1 MLSRLI
7 VTFLCAAAIGS
18 VSGTFLTF
26 DPAEIEFE
34 DIEATISLSVKLNS
48 KPAWEVA
55 VSIEHP
61 FMFMSDCRII
71 FNTENWDVPQ
81 QLTANPAPLFVG
93 SSNPPK
99 QLASNTQFISK
110 AETFY
115 PLSEELSTTDTLKV
129 TQKNLGSSFCF
140 IKSDEVNT
148 FDEMFFL
155 FNKPGWYTMASTRDI
170 EVQVFMDECKAGFSC
185 IKKVLVRY
193 GYSVM
198 GMDVSGP
205 AKDISEYS
213 VTKVTQNTNGI
224 QYNPGAKAGEHRID
238 FSYGS
243 ELEIIVVNKNGIVS
257 LRVDLTIV
265 AGYPS
270 SRGLCNIPR
279 PYSSDNKLV
288 GSDGTLYKSASSEV
302 DAFVDS
308 WKVKDEDVLTNPGA
322 KTLNLPSR
330 QPGTLCKIPKTPRPN
345 LTNTAT
351 ITATNTATNT
361 ATITATI

>member
-7 VTFLCAAAIGS
+7 ITFLCAAAIGS

-93 SSNPPK
+93 
-99 QLASNTQFISK
+99 
-110 AETFY
+110 
-115 PLSEELSTTDTLKV
+115 
-129 TQKNLGSSFCF
+129 
-140 IKSDEVNT
+140 DEVNT

-170 EVQVFMDECKAGFSC
+170 EVQVFMDECKAGFLC

-243 ELEIIVVNKNGIVS
+243 ELDVIVVNKNGIVS

-302 DAFVDS
+302 DDFVDS

-322 KTLNLPSR
+322 KTLNLPPR

-351 ITATNTATNT
+351 ITATNTATITATNT
-361 ATITATI
+361 ATT

>member
-81 QLTANPAPLFVG
+81 QLTANPAPLY
-93 SSNPPK
+93 
-99 QLASNTQFISK
+99 
-110 AETFY
+110 E
-115 PLSEELSTTDTLKV
+115 
-129 TQKNLGSSFCF
+129 
-140 IKSDEVNT
+140 
-148 FDEMFFL
+148 
-155 FNKPGWYTMASTRDI
+155 RDI

-257 LRVDLTIV
+257 LRVFLTIV

-279 PYSSDNKLV
+279 PYSSDNQLV

-322 KTLNLPSR
+322 KTLNLPPR
-330 QPGTLCKIPKTPRPN
+330 QPGTVCTIPKTHGQILLILLLLLLLILLLLLLLL
-345 LTNTAT
+345 LTTTTTMDFSTHVLSFTVDLSESTLSPT
-351 ITATNTATNT
+351 ITYVLSST
-361 ATITATI
+361 TITTSPSTTSLSHIHHPPYRW

>member
-7 VTFLCAAAIGS
+7 ITFLCAAAIGS

-48 KPAWEVA
+48 KPAWGGGCVYRTP
-55 VSIEHP
+55 VYVH
-61 FMFMSDCRII
+61 
-71 FNTENWDVPQ
+71 
-81 QLTANPAPLFVG
+81 VG
-93 SSNPPK
+93 
-99 QLASNTQFISK
+99 L
-110 AETFY
+110 
-115 PLSEELSTTDTLKV
+115 
-129 TQKNLGSSFCF
+129 
-140 IKSDEVNT
+140 DEVNT

-243 ELEIIVVNKNGIVS
+243 ELEISVVNKNGIVS
-257 LRVDLTIV
+257 LRVFLTIV

-302 DAFVDS
+302 DDFVDS

-322 KTLNLPSR
+322 KTLNLPPR

-351 ITATNTATNT
+351 ITATNTAT
-361 ATITATI
+361 ITATILLLLLLLLLLDYYLNYYLNYYYYYCYYCHLVFYCGFI